1 MWIVLKGLGF
11 NSFVGVGRVVRVH
24 LDIRRCA
31 GDPIS
36 SLGVFLRLSRPNI
49 TLEPS
54 FFDFSRSCL
63 TCLTAFS
70 ARPLDFG

>member
-1 MWIVLKGLGF
+1 MWIVLKALGF
-11 NSFVGVGRVVRVH
+11 NSFVDVGRVVRVR

-36 SLGVFLRLSRPNI
+36 SLGIFLRLSRPNI

-70 ARPLDFG
+70 ARP